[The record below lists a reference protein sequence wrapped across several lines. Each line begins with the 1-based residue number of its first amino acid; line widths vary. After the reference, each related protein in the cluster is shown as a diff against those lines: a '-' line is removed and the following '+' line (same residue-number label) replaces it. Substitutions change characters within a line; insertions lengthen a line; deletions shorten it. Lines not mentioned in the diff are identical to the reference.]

1 MLKCETCKEEIV
13 VQGVRGCLS
22 GWFDAR
28 KNIVEVIMYLLYFFI
43 WVIFNGNFTLEIALI
58 GFVIA
63 GVLLAFTCKFMDYSI
78 ANEFWVYKKAF
89 FFLKY
94 ICLLVKEIVKA
105 NFSVIHM
112 ILTQREEVE
121 PVLVSFHSDLKT
133 AVGKAFLANCITLTP
148 GTITVSLEG
157 SKYTVHC
164 LDETMAEGIHESEFI
179 EFIRQL
185 EENTKLQKSSKG

>member
-1 MLKCETCKEEIV
+1 
-13 VQGVRGCLS
+13 
-22 GWFDAR
+22 
-28 KNIVEVIMYLLYFFI
+28 MYLLYFFI

-58 GFVIA
+58 GLVIA

-78 ANEFWVYKKAF
+78 TKEFWVYKKAF

-112 ILTQREEVE
+112 ILTQREVAE
-121 PVLVSFHSDLKT
+121 PVLVSFYSDLKT

-148 GTITVSLEG
+148 GTITVSLED

-179 EFIRQL
+179 EYIRQL
-185 EENTKLQKSSKG
+185 EENTKPQK

>member
-1 MLKCETCKEEIV
+1 
-13 VQGVRGCLS
+13 
-22 GWFDAR
+22 
-28 KNIVEVIMYLLYFFI
+28 MYLLYFFI